1 MSAATQPDPR
11 SWSLGLRPRATRRP
25 APPVLHLPVEAHEPP
40 REAAGNDLSRREL
53 GESIREL
60 ARLERARFEEQVR
73 EIAARE
79 RLAVK
84 EELDRLEQAQA
95 KLAGILDEL
104 SQRNPED
111 LAVLRQEHKRD
122 LGEIRRLQ
130 ASVEDLASM
139 LDPFDDAP
147 AARFWER
154 WADELSRDVDPLSDW
169 VGDWIERISAGKGS
183 VEPAELDKVLRRV
196 AEAVT
201 TMSEFR
207 DGARAFAAD
216 RRRLAGPARG
226 RS

>member
-11 SWSLGLRPRATRRP
+11 SWSLGLRPRAIRRS
-25 APPVLHLPVEAHEPP
+25 APPVLPLPARVPEPSP
-40 REAAGNDLSRREL
+40 GDAGDDLSRREL

-60 ARLERARFEEQVR
+60 ARLERQRFEEQVR
-73 EIAARE
+73 EIAVRE
-79 RLAVK
+79 RGAVK

-95 KLAGILDEL
+95 KLALILDEL

-111 LAVLRQEHKRD
+111 VAVLRQEHKRD
-122 LGEIRRLQ
+122 LNEIRRLQ
-130 ASVEDLASM
+130 ASIEDLTSM

-196 AEAVT
+196 GEAVT

-207 DGARAFAAD
+207 DGVRAFASD
-216 RRRLAGPARG
+216 KRRLAGPARS